1 MKQNSE
7 VQSLKNQLNQLKQIN
22 ENSKTEF
29 TKLYSLLK
37 ARKEQCDTAN
47 HNLEQMRQ
55 EINKLF
61 AQNTDLQNRLKQ
73 DTSEA
78 QVVIH
83 ASRAH
88 PPPPPPPPHHH
99 HKASA
104 TATKPAILSEWDL
117 AGSASFRGGDKE
129 DAGLGPD
136 NQNCALLSLLKWF
149 SRSVN
154 GSTPKTLSAS
164 GQGGGQWDWLVGR
177 WPGFTSSNLVTMM
190 TTVLLCSK

>member
-78 QVVIH
+78 QEGQMEQ
-83 ASRAH
+83 
-88 PPPPPPPPHHH
+88 
-99 HKASA
+99 
-104 TATKPAILSEWDL
+104 LY
-117 AGSASFRGGDKE
+117 KE
-129 DAGLGPD
+129 V
-136 NQNCALLSLLKWF
+136 QQS
-149 SRSVN
+149 
-154 GSTPKTLSAS
+154 KTMYE
-164 GQGGGQWDWLVGR
+164 
-177 WPGFTSSNLVTMM
+177 NL
-190 TTVLLCSK
+190 